1 MRLDRLIAGLPLSLQ
16 SGEGSLD
23 ITGLTDDSRQ
33 VQPGFLFIARP
44 DPAGGPGGLA
54 FAAQAVAAGAV
65 ALVCGA
71 GQHPADA
78 AGAAV
83 VEVDAAVPFD
93 QSIGGHL
100 ANTFHGNPL
109 AQLKVLAVT
118 GTNGKTTCATLTQQL
133 VNGRGVKCGMVGTV
147 AIDCGHGPKPAALT
161 TPGAVELVE
170 CFARM
175 VQNGCQ
181 ACVIEASSHALDQG
195 RVGMISFA
203 AAAFTNLTGDHLDYH
218 GTMEKYGVAK
228 KKLFDGLR
236 PAATAIVNG
245 ADAWADRM
253 LADCRAQIQWRAGSL
268 AEQLQDTQ
276 RDVSCERGE
285 SGEEDATGGMPL
297 CFEPGCGELPV
308 WVSFVASVR
317 TTAGTQAVF
326 SGPWGE
332 ADAFLPLAGDHNL
345 MNALQAAALAH
356 AVAPVQGTGLAA
368 QIGALQ
374 PVPGRLEA
382 VGPAWPAPLVRH
394 DGLPA
399 VLVDYAHTHDALDR
413 VTEALR
419 PLVEHAKG
427 DLILVFGCGGDRD
440 RTKRAKMARVACA
453 RADRVVITSD
463 NPRTEDPQAI
473 ITGILTGVA
482 EDYQS
487 KVQVMADRAEAI
499 ALAVAVAKPN
509 DTVLICGK
517 GHEDYQIIGKT
528 KHHFD
533 DREQAAAALARRLAG
548 GAA

>member
-1 MRLDRLIAGLPLSLQ
+1 MRLDRLIAGLPVSLG
-16 SGEGSLD
+16 SGDGSLD

-44 DPAGGPGGLA
+44 DLAGGPGGLA

-65 ALVCGA
+65 AVVC
-71 GQHPADA
+71 A
-78 AGAAV
+78 AGARPAGISG
-83 VEVDAAVPFD
+83 AAVLEVEAGTPFD
-93 QSIGGHL
+93 QAVGGQL
-100 ANTFHGNPL
+100 ANIFYGNPL

-133 VNGRGVKCGMVGTV
+133 LNARGVRCGMVGTV
-147 AIDCGHGPKPAALT
+147 AIDCGLGPKPSALT
-161 TPGAVELVE
+161 TPGSVELIA
-170 CFARM
+170 CFAEM
-175 VQNGCQ
+175 VQNGCT

-218 GTMEKYGVAK
+218 GTMENYGLAK

-245 ADAWADRM
+245 ADAWAERM
-253 LADCRAQIQWRAGSL
+253 LADCRAQTQWRAGSL

-276 RDVSCERGE
+276 RDNACERGE

-297 CFEPGCGELPV
+297 CFEPARGELPV

-326 SGPWGE
+326 CGPWGE

-345 MNALQAAALAH
+345 MNALQAMALAH
-356 AVAPVQGTGLAA
+356 AVAPVEGAELAR
-368 QIGALQ
+368 QIGRLQ

-382 VGPAWPAPLVRH
+382 VGPAWPGTLVRH
-394 DGLPA
+394 DGLPT
-399 VLVDYAHTHDALDR
+399 VLVDYAHTHDAIER
-413 VTEALR
+413 VAEALR

-427 DLILVFGCGGDRD
+427 RLVLVFGCGGDRD
-440 RTKRAKMARVACA
+440 ASKRPKMARVACV
-453 RADRVVITSD
+453 RADQVIITSD
-463 NPRTEDPQAI
+463 NPRTEDPQVI
-473 ITGILTGVA
+473 IAQILVGVA
-482 EDYQS
+482 EDDRPR
-487 KVQVMADRAEAI
+487 VRVVPDRAQAI
-499 ALAVAVAKPN
+499 ALAVKEAQPN

-533 DREQAAAALARRLAG
+533 DREQAAAALSKRLEG
-548 GAA
+548 GEK